1 MCRLPVTLGGG
12 MVMLYLGLPGV
23 GSAWKYPAASPFG
36 VQPRLHVFG
45 FVGFFHLSVLSVR
58 DANAPAS

>member
-23 GSAWKYPAASPFG
+23 GSAWKRPRRLPLG
-36 VQPRLHVFG
+36 IQPRFHVFG
-45 FVGFFHLSVLSVR
+45 FVGFFHQCFS
-58 DANAPAS
+58 